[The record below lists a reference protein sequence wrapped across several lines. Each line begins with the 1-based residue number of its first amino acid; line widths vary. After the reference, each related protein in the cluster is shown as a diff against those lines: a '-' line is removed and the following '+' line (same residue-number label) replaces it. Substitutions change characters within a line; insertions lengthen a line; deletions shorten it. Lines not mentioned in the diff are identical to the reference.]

1 MEGQAKPKGSQTP
14 WFEQA
19 PLQMSEPTDGVPEQV
34 QERGS
39 ADLSPAVSPLRAAVE
54 YVQQSSEQDLDE
66 LEYRIVRTRALPA
79 TLALCLR

>member
-1 MEGQAKPKGSQTP
+1 
-14 WFEQA
+14 
-19 PLQMSEPTDGVPEQV
+19 MSEPTDGVPEQA

-79 TLALCLR
+79 TLALCFSAESSRHRRRSGASA